1 MSLQTTNNNI
11 QSAHP
16 FLKGGGEMGKLIR
29 TADFSNTT
37 LGNPENWSDN
47 LRSALNIALNSGF
60 PIGIYWGTDFNL
72 LYNDSF
78 RPILGNKHPWA
89 LGKPSD
95 QVWPEIW
102 AGLEEEFKS

>member
-1 MSLQTTNNNI
+1 MSLPIINNNI
-11 QSAHP
+11 QSAHS

-37 LGNPENWSDN
+37 LGDPESWSDS

-60 PIGIYWGTDFNL
+60 PIGIYWGKDFNL

-78 RPILGNKHPWA
+78 RPILGNKHPRA
-89 LGKPSD
+89 IGKPGYE
-95 QVWPEIW
+95 VWPEIW
-102 AGLEEEFKS
+102 EALEEE